1 MLIYHKVRKLFFFDS
16 EIKFDS
22 VPGTIQYLAMRLM
35 LVNPTLELVLTLLGT
50 LSTKVVKL

>member
-1 MLIYHKVRKLFFFDS
+1 MLIYHKVRKLFLFDS